1 MAPGTRPYPGRTLAP
16 GRGPGRAP
24 GTRPGPGPGRAPGP
38 GLRPGPGRPGPD
50 PGPGRRE
57 ITGRGG
63 PGAAPENKAKGA
75 TYARKVAVLGP
86 GTGPLSPSKLLEHT
100 VPGRSPAQA
109 KKYNP
114 IRPGDCVSYFFG
126 LFWAPF
132 ANPRAFAQT
141 TGVVHIGDLV
151 CGGFGRE
158 FGGKNGGAQQK

>member
-38 GLRPGPGRPGPD
+38 GLRPGPARPGPD
-50 PGPGRRE
+50 PGPGRPE
-57 ITGRGG
+57 IKDKGG
-63 PGAAPENKAKGA
+63 QDKGPENRAKVA
-75 TYARKVAVLGP
+75 TYARKVAHLEP
-86 GTGPLSPSKLLEHT
+86 GTGPPAPSKLLEQG

-114 IRPGDCVSYFFG
+114 IRPWDRVSYFFG

-132 ANPRAFAQT
+132 GNPRAFA
-141 TGVVHIGDLV
+141 
-151 CGGFGRE
+151 
-158 FGGKNGGAQQK
+158 